1 MAHSGDDIGRSIF
14 KPFNVFQK
22 NPDCFPSGTSP
33 SPALPDDPYRLG
45 GPLCLQR
52 HCLEDLRSIGT
63 WASAAQLRAW
73 AFPGG
78 FGNIMNINIRRD
90 SMKGIKNIFAGPW
103 GIVGVGMIIGILA
116 PLLQKWGNPGNMGV
130 CVACF
135 ERDIAGALG
144 LHRADMAQYIRPEI
158 AGFVLGSLVA
168 AYLFKE
174 FRPRLGSAPIV
185 RFILGVFAMIGA
197 LVFLGCPWRAALR
210 LAGGDGNAI
219 LGLLGLAFGIWI
231 GTLFLKGG
239 YSLGRTQR
247 THHTAGWMLPLFMAG
262 LLSLMLAFPQ
272 IVGEAKSGILFYSVK
287 GPGSMHAPL
296 AVSLAAGLLIGFL
309 AQRSRFCTMGAIR
322 DLLLFRQM
330 HLLSG
335 FMALIA
341 TAAVINFI
349 LGQFKPGFEAQPV
362 AHTMH
367 IWNFA
372 GMALSGLAFCL
383 AGGCPGRQL
392 FLAGEGDGDAAV
404 FVMGMIVGAA
414 IAHNFGLASSPTG
427 VGPYGI
433 PALGIGFAVC
443 LFIGLT
449 MRKNIL

>member
-1 MAHSGDDIGRSIF
+1 
-14 KPFNVFQK
+14 
-22 NPDCFPSGTSP
+22 
-33 SPALPDDPYRLG
+33 
-45 GPLCLQR
+45 
-52 HCLEDLRSIGT
+52 
-63 WASAAQLRAW
+63 
-73 AFPGG
+73 
-78 FGNIMNINIRRD
+78 
-90 SMKGIKNIFAGPW
+90 MKGIKNIFAGLW
-103 GIVGVGMIIGILA
+103 GIIGVGIVIGVLA

-135 ERDIAGALG
+135 ERDIAGGLG
-144 LHRADMAQYIRPEI
+144 LHRADIVQYIRPEI
-158 AGFVLGSLVA
+158 IGFVLGSLVA
-168 AYLFKE
+168 AYLFRE

-185 RFILGVFAMIGA
+185 RFVLGAFAMIGA

-239 YSLGRTQR
+239 FNLGRTQK
-247 THHTAGWMLPLFMAG
+247 THAAAGWMLPLFMIG
-262 LLSLMLAFPQ
+262 LLLLMLLFPQ
-272 IVGEAKSGILFYSVK
+272 VTGEAKSGVLFYSVK

-296 AVSLAAGLLIGFL
+296 AVSLVVGLLIGFI
-309 AQRSRFCTMGAIR
+309 AQRSRFCAMEAIR
-322 DLLLFRQM
+322 DFVLFGQM

-335 FMALIA
+335 FIALII
-341 TAAVINFI
+341 TALVVNLI
-349 LGQFKPGFEAQPV
+349 LGQFKAGFEGQPI

-367 IWNFA
+367 IWNFL

-404 FVMGMIVGAA
+404 FVMGMIVGAG
-414 IAHNFGLASSPTG
+414 IAHNFGLASSATG

-433 PALGIGFAVC
+433 PAVGIGFAVC

-449 MRKNIL
+449 MRNRIA